1 MLTLIPR
8 LLLAWPALRSRRDF
22 KLINRAVAIFAGEQ
36 LLCETIAA
44 FKDGDKLV
52 LCGALLI
59 LLLVLDIRSLLL
71 CRELELS
78 TYFQSVLDLCNMRG
92 T

>member
-1 MLTLIPR
+1 MTLIPR

-52 LCGALLI
+52 LCGALLLI